1 MENTENTQ
9 NPKKPNMKWLRPVG
23 AVFFAVCILAAGFGG
38 GMYYKS
44 WQNRNSDTITVSK
57 ADKADYELIQQAWD
71 DIQTKYVDQSVV
83 SSQLLAYG
91 AISGMVDS
99 LGDTG
104 HSVFLT
110 PAEVQQENQAIAGKL
125 DGIGAEVS
133 EKNGNVVVVA
143 PIDGSPAQ
151 KAGLQS
157 GDIILKVD
165 GTAVTGV
172 QDAVTRIRGTPG
184 TSVTINILTPAGN
197 TTDLTIVRAEIH
209 INSVVWQML
218 PGTTIAD
225 LRISSFSDGTSAA
238 LDTALTAIKAQGATA
253 IVLDLRDNPGGLLN
267 EAEGVASRFLTGG
280 DVLEEKDINGNIKK
294 DAVLSNVTKTDLPM
308 TVLVNG
314 GTASAAE
321 IVSGALQD
329 RGRAKVIGQNTFGTG
344 TALVGYSLTDGSEV
358 VLGVSEWLTPSGK
371 SIWHTGLTPDTVVA
385 LATGVSPLLPE
396 AINGMTAAQLQASGD
411 TQLLDAINLLQ
422 Q

>member
-1 MENTENTQ
+1 MENTQ

-23 AVFFAVCILAAGFGG
+23 TAFFAVCILAAGFGG
-38 GMYYKS
+38 GMYYTTY
-44 WQNRNSDTITVSK
+44 QNRNSDTITVSK
-57 ADKADYELIQQAWD
+57 ADKADYELIKQAWD

-83 SSQLLAYG
+83 SPQLLAYG

-184 TSVTINILTPAGN
+184 TSVTITILNPAG
-197 TTDLTIVRAEIH
+197 TTLDMTIVRAEIH

-225 LRISSFSDGTSAA
+225 LRISSFSDGTSAV
-238 LDTALTAIKAQGATA
+238 LDTALAAIKAQGATA

-329 RGRAKVIGQNTFGTG
+329 RGRAKVIGQATFGTG
-344 TALVGYSLTDGSEV
+344 TALVGFSLTDGSEV

-371 SIWHTGLTPDTVVA
+371 SIWHTGLTPDTVVT
-385 LATGVSPLLPE
+385 LATGVAPLLPE
-396 AINGMTAAQLQASGD
+396 AIKGMTAAQLQASGD

>member
-1 MENTENTQ
+1 MENTQ

-23 AVFFAVCILAAGFGG
+23 TAFFAVCILAAGFGG
-38 GMYYKS
+38 GMYYTTY
-44 WQNRNSDTITVSK
+44 QNRNSDTITVSK
-57 ADKADYELIQQAWD
+57 ADKADYELIKQAWD

-172 QDAVTRIRGTPG
+172 QDAVTHIRGTPG
-184 TSVTINILTPAGN
+184 TSVTITIINTAG
-197 TTDLTIVRAEIH
+197 TTLDLTIVRAEIH

-238 LDTALTAIKAQGATA
+238 LDTALAAIKAQGATS

-267 EAEGVASRFLTGG
+267 EAEGVASRFLIGG

-344 TALVGYSLTDGSEV
+344 TALVGFSLTDGSEV

-371 SIWHTGLTPDTVVA
+371 SIWHTGLTPDTVVT
-385 LATGVSPLLPE
+385 LATGVAPLLPE
-396 AINGMTAAQLQASGD
+396 AIKGMTAAQLQTSGD